1 MRTILG
7 GAVVAALAFGGAAAP
22 AQADSNVQ
30 CPLLQAT
37 LSIVNP
43 LPPGWSAEQQ
53 TGSFSGHRVDGAV
66 GSQVLVCEYGA
77 AGSIQRAAPAGE
89 ACTRLPNRRFRCI
102 TIPPPAPIVV
112 AQGQIVLSDGTSAD
126 LDGGGA
132 PDMRLRQGG
141 QLLRVLEPRNGAR
154 FSPQGMSTPTFN
166 TCNTAPYSNASIPLV
181 QLPIGVWLC
190 VSTSDGNVARVRVA
204 GIQGI
209 PQLPL
214 PINVV
219 LNYTAWSPPTG
230 GGGGGP
236 LPPAPVYST
245 GLLEIPQTFVFDLDE
260 GEVGGSGGSADF
272 WFQAAT
278 ATQLYINP
286 RNGAQIGVGNKT
298 NRGYIGCA
306 DEVYSPNRVALN
318 TLAPGNYICAVT
330 SEGRVAQ
337 FRINAILGGTS
348 KTLRIGYTTWE

>member
-7 GAVVAALAFGGAAAP
+7 GAVVAALAFAGAAVP

-30 CPLLQAT
+30 CPLGQAT
-37 LSIVNP
+37 RSIVNP
-43 LPPGWSAEQQ
+43 LPPGWQADAES
-53 TGSFSGHRVDGAV
+53 GNFSGNRVEGPV
-66 GSQVLVCEYGA
+66 GSQILVCTYGA

-89 ACTRLPNRRFRCI
+89 SCTRLPNRRFRCI

-112 AQGQIVLSDGTSAD
+112 AQGQIVLTDGASAD

-132 PDMRLRQGG
+132 PDIRLRQGG

-154 FSPQGMSTPTFN
+154 FSPRGTSTPNFN
-166 TCNTAPYSNASIPLV
+166 TCNTAQYSNAAIPLV
-181 QLPIGVWLC
+181 QLPIGAWLC
-190 VSTSDGNVARVRVA
+190 VSTNDGNIARMRLTS
-204 GIQGI
+204 IQGF

-219 LNYTAWSPPTG
+219 FNYTTWSQPT

-236 LPPAPVYST
+236 LPSAPVYST
-245 GLLEIPQTFVFDLDE
+245 GLLEIPQTFQFDLDN
-260 GEVGGSGGSADF
+260 GQVGGGGNADF
-272 WFQAAT
+272 WFQAQT
-278 ATQLYINP
+278 STQLFINP

-298 NRGYIGCA
+298 NRGYVGCA
-306 DEVYSPNRVALN
+306 NEVYSPNRVALN

-330 SEGRVAQ
+330 SDGRVAQ
-337 FRINAILGGTS
+337 FRINAILGGTP